1 MFSESSLGVL
11 TKQIT
16 VQEKIGFLGNIK
28 VKCELN
34 QGLVK
39 INLYHV
45 NLNVHSSNTKQAIVL
60 KVVEVSWDGCTI

>member
-1 MFSESSLGVL
+1 MFSESSSGVL
-11 TKQIT
+11 TKQIA
-16 VQEKIGFLGNIK
+16 VQEKIGLLGNIK

-39 INLYHV
+39 INLYYV
-45 NLNVHSSNTKQAIVL
+45 NLNVHYSNATQAIVL